1 MKKKFNEKIQSVLKL
16 FKKENTNNE
25 VMKEKAY
32 KEEEKTNIDK
42 IDITKENTVVE
53 ENIHNMRLNK
63 SRKRKLGVELLSISV
78 VPIILIGIITCV
90 MTWKT
95 FTKNATDQ
103 IEKDLYTAGI
113 SVVTFFEQNVG
124 IYKYAV
130 NADGSQGDFWKGDC
144 NISKSSKLLE
154 EIKTKTQLD
163 ITIINKERIL
173 ITTANDEKTGDNK
186 KIELD
191 DSVITNVYD
200 KGYSEFNDS
209 MKIDG
214 EKQLM
219 YAMPMVQTDEPEIM
233 AMIIVSSNKDV
244 SMKETYDVITAVIII
259 IVVIIVLLSI
269 FVSVFTRGI
278 TGSLKAGFKA
288 LESVAQGNLII
299 DSSSLK
305 LDRKDEIGDMN
316 RSIYNFSAEFRK
328 IIANS
333 IDMTKAMENTSN
345 DLNDTAMNTKSSV
358 GIVDRAM
365 ENMSDAANKQAA
377 IVVDVNRD
385 MSNLGNMIKNTYA
398 EIKTINDYNMEIL
411 NSSRTAN
418 KIVSEL
424 TYIKESLNSVID
436 VINKQAGD
444 TYDLTK
450 TIRKYA
456 EMIVSFADETNLLA
470 LNATIEAARVGE
482 EGKGFAI
489 VATQIQGLADQS
501 TSVSN
506 DITKAVNL
514 LVDDSK
520 KSLDTMNQVNSVI
533 EKLNINIDSTKEIF
547 NSVNEGIGYSAD
559 GLNKIQEQTAGIDKA
574 RSSMMKVMGDL
585 QDVSEKNIKYATDTE
600 EVTKHIGKLFDEIGN
615 IKEMTENL
623 VDSVKIFEV

>member
-1 MKKKFNEKIQSVLKL
+1 
-16 FKKENTNNE
+16 
-25 VMKEKAY
+25 
-32 KEEEKTNIDK
+32 
-42 IDITKENTVVE
+42 
-53 ENIHNMRLNK
+53 
-63 SRKRKLGVELLSISV
+63 
-78 VPIILIGIITCV
+78 
-90 MTWKT
+90 
-95 FTKNATDQ
+95 
-103 IEKDLYTAGI
+103 
-113 SVVTFFEQNVG
+113 
-124 IYKYAV
+124 
-130 NADGSQGDFWKGDC
+130 
-144 NISKSSKLLE
+144 
-154 EIKTKTQLD
+154 
-163 ITIINKERIL
+163 
-173 ITTANDEKTGDNK
+173 
-186 KIELD
+186 
-191 DSVITNVYD
+191 
-200 KGYSEFNDS
+200 
-209 MKIDG
+209 
-214 EKQLM
+214 
-219 YAMPMVQTDEPEIM
+219 
-233 AMIIVSSNKDV
+233 
-244 SMKETYDVITAVIII
+244 
-259 IVVIIVLLSI
+259 
-269 FVSVFTRGI
+269 
-278 TGSLKAGFKA
+278 
-288 LESVAQGNLII
+288 
-299 DSSSLK
+299 
-305 LDRKDEIGDMN
+305 MN

>member
-424 TYIKESLNSVID
+424 TYIKSRSERFSLCMATIRMGVASASAFDTVGGSQSRGSHRWARDTLSRTSFAAVSRSTDSSNSTVMRLCPCWLTLVSERMPGIPLMFCSSGSVIWFS
-436 VINKQAGD
+436 ITSA
-444 TYDLTK
+444 
-450 TIRKYA
+450 
-456 EMIVSFADETNLLA
+456 LA
-470 LNATIEAARVGE
+470 PG
-482 EGKGFAI
+482 
-489 VATQIQGLADQS
+489 
-501 TSVSN
+501 
-506 DITKAVNL
+506 
-514 LVDDSK
+514 
-520 KSLDTMNQVNSVI
+520 
-533 EKLNINIDSTKEIF
+533 
-547 NSVNEGIGYSAD
+547 
-559 GLNKIQEQTAGIDKA
+559 
-574 RSSMMKVMGDL
+574 
-585 QDVSEKNIKYATDTE
+585 
-600 EVTKHIGKLFDEIGN
+600 
-615 IKEMTENL
+615 
-623 VDSVKIFEV
+623 